1 MKFRFKITFCML
13 ALVSVLF
20 AIGGSLLI
28 SESFADS
35 LKREQD
41 AAFGVY
47 QMVWSTLQIVN
58 GLDPYLDYE
67 AIKETMEQLCEQK
80 RSAWAALQ
88 LRTDTAVLYETD
100 PMLSVYF
107 MARPDL
113 PNPGECQFFTTA
125 DNGKNA
131 FLILTGAVAAGDDEI
146 LYLSTAHDISALY
159 AMRQIQQHTY
169 LQVFC
174 VMLLLCAVLSY
185 TVAKLLTAPLQELSC
200 ASRAIA
206 SGQLASRVSVRSEDE
221 VGMVG
226 ADFNA
231 MAGQLEE
238 KIAELNDALE
248 RQQQFVGSFAHEMKT
263 PMTSLIGYAELL
275 HNGLLT
281 QTEQNEAAYYI
292 YAEGKRLE
300 KLSRKLLQLLVLK
313 HKDLP
318 LVPLRPADLI
328 EGLVERLRPLC
339 AVKQISVSCECQNG
353 RCNLEPDLVWSML
366 LNLADNAQKAMENG
380 GHIHFKLEMLADGCR
395 IYVLDNGRGIP
406 EEALLH
412 LTEAFYRADK
422 ARSREQGGFG
432 LGLALCQ
439 EIVKLHNGSLQFGNQ
454 PERGAYVIA
463 ELRGGRA

>member
-113 PNPGECQFFTTA
+113 PTPGECQFFTTA

-238 KIAELNDALE
+238 KI
-248 RQQQFVGSFAHEMKT
+248 S
-263 PMTSLIGYAELL
+263 
-275 HNGLLT
+275 
-281 QTEQNEAAYYI
+281 
-292 YAEGKRLE
+292 
-300 KLSRKLLQLLVLK
+300 
-313 HKDLP
+313 
-318 LVPLRPADLI
+318 
-328 EGLVERLRPLC
+328 
-339 AVKQISVSCECQNG
+339 
-353 RCNLEPDLVWSML
+353 
-366 LNLADNAQKAMENG
+366 
-380 GHIHFKLEMLADGCR
+380 
-395 IYVLDNGRGIP
+395 
-406 EEALLH
+406 
-412 LTEAFYRADK
+412 
-422 ARSREQGGFG
+422 
-432 LGLALCQ
+432 
-439 EIVKLHNGSLQFGNQ
+439 
-454 PERGAYVIA
+454 
-463 ELRGGRA
+463 